1 MLSFLHASVAL
12 YHKVN
17 ISQGLLTSSA
27 TAIIRHTLLTLLFH
41 FLFLLFFSFFSL
53 LFNPSTNS
61 TGQETTQCAQL
72 AHKVFTE
79 KSKKLKKRTRDKIYN
94 HGEVNAATDAG
105 HILINSQ
112 TSYET
117 DDPRSLLF
125 VLLLLLFLF
134 LSWSPDDHPKSR
146 RGEWVWVRDP
156 RRDRLHG
163 ELLFSTIASRPPT
176 NPTYIL
182 LYLLQVLTL
191 PTPMSQVQ
199 KRR

>member
-1 MLSFLHASVAL
+1 M
-12 YHKVN
+12 
-17 ISQGLLTSSA
+17 
-27 TAIIRHTLLTLLFH
+27 
-41 FLFLLFFSFFSL
+41 
-53 LFNPSTNS
+53 
-61 TGQETTQCAQL
+61 
-72 AHKVFTE
+72 
-79 KSKKLKKRTRDKIYN
+79 KKRTRDKIYN

-199 KRR
+199 KRRWIYNLIDTLVRMSNIPRQIDTVVTLKFWKIFHF